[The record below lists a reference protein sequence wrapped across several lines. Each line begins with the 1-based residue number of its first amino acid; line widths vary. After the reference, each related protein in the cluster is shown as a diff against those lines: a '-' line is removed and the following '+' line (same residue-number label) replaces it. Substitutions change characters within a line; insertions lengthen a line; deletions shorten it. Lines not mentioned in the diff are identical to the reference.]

1 MTGATLLVGGYG
13 AVGQLLCRDLAQH
26 DLPLVIAGRN
36 PHKGDALAGA
46 LCATTRYLDI
56 ADRTSWFDGVRD
68 IGRVVM
74 CIDQPGPDFVAFLC
88 DRGIDYIDLTASDA
102 FFRQLETLS
111 PARST
116 LLLSVGLAPGLTNML
131 ARHLAAG
138 FDRVTR
144 LDIGLLFGLGDRH
157 GAAGLDW
164 MATQIFDPAR
174 RHDPLRQDFGLPWG
188 PRVAHVVDF
197 SDQHALMRSFPRML
211 ATTRVAFDSR
221 LATAALFHAARWF
234 AGNTPVRTLT
244 RASFSA
250 FRFGSRAVNV
260 TLDMHGL
267 RHGTRTT
274 RSARFLA
281 EDESLTTARLASLLI
296 RQFLTSPLRPGVYHT
311 HDLLDSTTFLASL
324 APEGVGHLETPADE
338 PFSRETMTS

>member
-1 MTGATLLVGGYG
+1 MTGTTLVVGGYG

-26 DLPLVIAGRN
+26 GLPLVIAGRN
-36 PHKGDALAGA
+36 PHRGDALAGA
-46 LCATTRYLDI
+46 LGATTRYLDI

-68 IGRVVM
+68 IARVVM

-88 DRGIDYIDLTASDA
+88 DRGIDYIDLTASDV
-102 FFRQLETLS
+102 FFRRLETLRPS
-111 PARST
+111 RSAV
-116 LLLSVGLAPGLTNML
+116 LLSVGLAPGLTNML

-164 MATQIFDPAR
+164 MAAQIFDPVR
-174 RHDPLRQDFGLPWG
+174 RHDPLRQDFGPPWG
-188 PRVAHVVDF
+188 RRMAHVVDF

-221 LATAALFHAARWF
+221 LATAALFHTARWF
-234 AGNTPVRTLT
+234 ADNTLVRTLT

-250 FRFGSRAVNV
+250 LRFGSRTVNV
-260 TLDMHGL
+260 TLDMHGI
-267 RHGTRTT
+267 RDGIRTT
-274 RSARFLA
+274 HSARFLA
-281 EDESLTTARLASLLI
+281 EEESRTTARLASLLI
-296 RQFLTSPLRPGVYHT
+296 RQFLTQAPRPGVCHT
-311 HDLLDSTTFLASL
+311 HDLLDPTTFLASL
-324 APEGVGHLETPADE
+324 ASERLGHLETPPDG